1 MSQSTPM
8 SPPPAENPSRRR
20 GRRILL
26 WIGVAAACLLVLLI
40 CVLFWAASSNGE
52 DLVRRRIVAKIQ
64 EATGGRVEIASFHW
78 HLFDLDAELS
88 GLVIHGREAANEA
101 PYAQVDHAHVRIS
114 VLQIL
119 SPRIRLRDLEV
130 TRPAIHLI
138 VYPDGTTNQPHPS
151 RPVATGKPPLETFFD
166 LQADHVAV
174 EQGNLDYENRAA
186 SFDVQNRRLPLDFE
200 ANDIST
206 VLTFIAAQTKSPETY
221 TIELGA
227 RDLHLERGTA
237 AKPVSIPVE
246 GYLQATIDLQ
256 RNAASL
262 RSLRVT
268 ARGKNVPDRTFTVSG
283 AITNFA
289 RPYWSAKAQGDLD
302 MRLLDPITGYPDA
315 PEGIAH
321 MDLNAGGHDG
331 LFRIDGPIHVDGG
344 AYVGNGVNARGILLD
359 ARVHADPQELMIS
372 SVVARLGQG
381 GQMEGTV
388 ALVHWLPPIASAA
401 QFEPAPAPTKK
412 SFFGRKRSAPAQP
425 KLQAPAD
432 QITVPVNGKVTA
444 QFKNVAID
452 TILDFV
458 SQPPYQRLGLD
469 GRLNGP
475 ATATWINGDINTL
488 AVLAKLEVNAPTKS
502 PSGESPTAG
511 VIDGTYTQRDGAV
524 DLRALDLN
532 LPASHITA
540 QGHLGA
546 YPLTSATNLSVS
558 VHSHNL
564 GEFSRMLSD
573 LGLNREG
580 KTGSDALPARLAGQ
594 AEFQGTWTGSL
605 VDPHLTGNLKATDFA
620 VELPPNQSNGAPRS
634 VHLDS
639 VDASGSYSAARISID
654 HADLVHGAATL
665 ALGGSLIA
673 ASSTGRVPRP
683 QFDANSQLHIHVT
696 GNRIS
701 AQELEALTGENLP
714 LSGELNAQLQADGPI
729 ATLDGSGWVE
739 LNHGV
744 VYGEPIARVRAEGK
758 VVGRVLQLSS
768 VSVDHNAGKL
778 AASGSYDLRSRQFQ
792 VNAQGS
798 AIDLSRIQSLQNAG
812 LATTGQLAFTITG
825 SGTPDDP
832 RLQAQGM
839 LTGLSFGGEPVGGVQ
854 INAHTANHALLYDVT
869 THFETA
875 SLNAHGQTELNK
887 DYTTQARLDFAH
899 FNIAAPLQL
908 AHIPGLTGESS
919 LAGTVTVQGPLA
931 HTDQLRGEAQIQ
943 DLEVTLVGVHL
954 RSQGPVHATLAAER
968 VTLDPVHITGE
979 QTDLHAQGSLD
990 LKNNRRLDLATN
1002 GSINLKLAET
1012 LDPDL
1017 TATGTTTFQVEA
1029 HGTLQDPGLRGRI
1042 DFQNASLALED
1053 LPNSLS
1059 QLNGTLEFN
1068 QNRLEVRS
1076 LTATTGG
1083 GQLSV
1088 SGYLAYQHGIFAD
1101 LSVTGKAIRIRYP
1114 AGVSSLADADFH
1126 LQGPQNNLLLSGSV
1140 MITRFTVSP
1149 DLDIAGLATQAGKVQ
1164 PVASPDAPSNHVR
1177 LDVRIQSSPQ
1187 LNFQN
1192 AYAKLAGDVDL
1203 RLRGTLASPSLLG
1216 RISVTEGSATIA
1228 GTRYELQRGDITF
1241 TNPVR
1246 IEPQIDLNATA
1257 RVEDYDITLSLH
1269 GSPEKMNVTYRSDP
1283 PLPEADVVA
1292 LLALGRTQNEQQI
1305 YGQQQEQVAANPT
1318 TEALLGGALNA
1329 TVSSRVQKLF
1339 GAGSVKVDPNYLGV
1353 LGNST
1358 TRITVEEQL
1367 GKNLTLTYATDVNT
1381 TAQQLLQA
1389 EIAINRHVS
1398 LLVARDESGVFSM
1411 VIKATRRY
1419 R

>member
-1 MSQSTPM
+1 VSESIPKTSTP
-8 SPPPAENPSRRR
+8 PANVRKPRRR
-20 GRRILL
+20 LLRFGIAAIILSALLLLALL
-26 WIGVAAACLLVLLI
+26 WAG
-40 CVLFWAASSNGE
+40 SSSCENF
-52 DLVRRRIVAKIQ
+52 VRRRIIAKIQ
-64 EATGGRVEIASFHW
+64 DATGGRVELASLHW

-88 GLVIHGREAANEA
+88 GLLIHGREAANEA
-101 PYAQVDHAHVRIS
+101 PYVQVDRAHVRIS
-114 VLQIL
+114 ILQIF
-119 SPRIRLRDLEV
+119 SPRIQLRDLEV
-130 TRPAIHLI
+130 THPAVHLI
-138 VYPDGTTNQPHPS
+138 VYPDGTTNQPQPLRVTS
-151 RPVATGKPPLETFFD
+151 DKPTLDTLFD
-166 LQADHVAV
+166 LRAGHIAV
-174 EQGNLDYENRAA
+174 EQGFLDYENRAA
-186 SFDVQNRRLPLDFE
+186 SFDVQNRHLPLDFD
-200 ANDIST
+200 ASDIST
-206 VLTFIAAQTKSPETY
+206 VLTYVPSKAKTPETY

-227 RDLHLERGTA
+227 QNFHIARGTP
-237 AKPVSIPVE
+237 AKPVSIPVD
-246 GYLQATIDLQ
+246 GYFQATIDLQ
-256 RNAASL
+256 HNAASL
-262 RSLRVT
+262 RSLRIT
-268 ARGKNVPDRTFTVSG
+268 ARSKGVPDRTLTVSG
-283 AITNFA
+283 ALTNFA
-289 RPYWSAKAQGDLD
+289 RAYWSAKAQGDFD
-302 MRLLDPITGYPDA
+302 MRLLDPITGYPNA

-321 MDLNAGGHDG
+321 LNLDAGGHDG

-344 AYVGNGVNARGILLD
+344 AYVGTGVNARGILLD
-359 ARVHADPQELMIS
+359 ARVHADPQELLIS
-372 SVVARLGQG
+372 SVIARLRQG

-388 ALVHWLPPIASAA
+388 ALTHWIVPIASTA
-401 QFEPAPAPTKK
+401 QLEPAPPPTKK
-412 SFFGRKRSAPAQP
+412 SFFFHKRPQAVQP
-425 KLQAPAD
+425 KNVAPAD
-432 QITVPVNGKVTA
+432 VITIPVNGKVTA

-475 ATATWINGDINTL
+475 ATATWNNGDVNTL
-488 AVLAKLEVNAPTKS
+488 AVVAKFGVNAPATS
-502 PSGESPTAG
+502 LAGEAPTSGVVDA
-511 VIDGTYTQRDGAV
+511 TYTQRDGSV
-524 DLRALDLN
+524 DLRSLDLT
-532 LPASHITA
+532 LPSSHISA

-546 YPLTSATNLSVS
+546 YPLTSSTTLAVA
-558 VHSHNL
+558 VHSHHL
-564 GEFSRMLSD
+564 DEFSRLLSD
-573 LGLNREG
+573 LGLNRQG
-580 KTGSDALPARLAGQ
+580 RTGSAALPATLSGDAD
-594 AEFQGTWTGSL
+594 FQGTWTGSL
-605 VDPHLTGNLKATDFA
+605 VDPHLTGNLKASDFA
-620 VELPPNQSNGAPRS
+620 VELPPTPSNGAPRF

-639 VDASGSYSAARISID
+639 VDATGTYSAARITID
-654 HADLVHGAATL
+654 HADLVHGSATV

-673 ASSTGRVPRP
+673 ATPTSKIPRP
-683 QFDANSQLHIHVT
+683 SFDLNSQLHIHVT
-696 GNRIS
+696 GNHVS
-701 AQELEALTGENLP
+701 AQELESLTGENLP

-729 ATLDGSGWVE
+729 ATLDGSGWIE
-739 LNHGV
+739 LNHGN

-758 VVGRVLQLSS
+758 VAGRILQLSS
-768 VSVDHNAGKL
+768 VSVDHPAGKL
-778 AASGSYDLRSRQFQ
+778 SASGSYDLRTRQFQ
-792 VNAQGS
+792 INAQGS
-798 AIDLSRIQSLQNAG
+798 AIDLSHVQSLQNAG

-825 SGTPDDP
+825 SGTPEDP
-832 RLQAQGM
+832 RLLAKGL
-839 LTGLSFGGEPVGGVQ
+839 LTGITFGGEPLGGVQ
-854 INAHTANHALLYDVT
+854 INAHTANHALLYDVAT
-869 THFETA
+869 QFDTA
-875 SLNAHGQTELNK
+875 SLTAHGETALNK
-887 DYTTQARLDFAH
+887 DYTTQARLDFAN
-899 FNIAAPLQL
+899 FNIAAPLKL

-919 LAGTVTVQGPLA
+919 LAGTVTIQGPLA
-931 HTDQLRGEAQIQ
+931 HTDQLHGEAQIQ
-943 DLEVTLVGVHL
+943 DLELTLVGVHL
-954 RSQGPVHATLAAER
+954 RSQGPLHAALAGER
-968 VTLDPVHITGE
+968 ITLDPVHITGE

-990 LKNNRRLDLATN
+990 LKNNRRLDLASN

-1017 TATGTTTFQVEA
+1017 TASGTTTFQVEA
-1029 HGTLQDPGLRGRI
+1029 HGTLQDPGLRGRV

-1059 QLNGTLEFN
+1059 QLKGTLEFN

-1101 LSVTGKAIRIRYP
+1101 LSVSGKGIRIRYP

-1126 LQGPQNNLLLSGSV
+1126 LLGPQNNLLLSGGV

-1149 DLDIAGLATQAGKVQ
+1149 DLDIAGLATQAGKIQ
-1164 PVASPDAPSNHVR
+1164 PVVSPDAPSNHVR
-1177 LDVRIQSSPQ
+1177 LDVHIQSSPQ

-1203 RLRGTLASPSLLG
+1203 TLRGTLATPSLLG
-1216 RISVTEGSATIA
+1216 RISITEGSATIA

-1246 IEPQIDLNATA
+1246 IEPEIDLNATA
-1257 RVEDYDITLSLH
+1257 RVEDYDITLGLH
-1269 GSPEKMNVTYRSDP
+1269 GSPEKMNVSYRSDP

-1292 LLALGRTQNEQQI
+1292 LLALGRTQNEQQL

-1411 VIKATRRY
+1411 VVKATRRY